1 MVQKLHQQGDHRWL
15 LIDLPDGYSPLT
27 RSLIDVCDRTLV
39 IVHPD
44 GNSHIRL
51 HQQALPVN
59 SDILINDLRVGSQLQ
74 EDLYQLWLES
84 QRRILPVTIHRDEA
98 MAECL
103 AAKQPL
109 GEYRQD
115 SLAAE
120 EILTLVPTGVCCTT
134 PGRGRNDSPEHPTAG
149 AAGRETAERAL
160 SRLSPARRVVAV

>member
-1 MVQKLHQQGDHRWL
+1 
-15 LIDLPDGYSPLT
+15 
-27 RSLIDVCDRTLV
+27 
-39 IVHPD
+39 VHPD

-120 EILTLVPTGVCCTT
+120 EILTLANWCLL
-134 PGRGRNDSPEHPTAG
+134 HYAG
-149 AAGRETAERAL
+149 KGAE
-160 SRLSPARRVVAV
+160 